1 MRQESAMRLPGWLF
15 VLVVVVMVAA
25 TGVCAFGA
33 FNFAYTFAVDLGDSG
48 VQVAAG
54 SSFDSFL
61 AAQPTATATITPAP
75 TDTPRP
81 GETITPAPTLPPTP
95 AGPTATPD
103 PLAGFTW
110 DDPRRLNVLLMGI
123 DQRAADTETAFRSDT
138 MIIVSIDPVRKSIG
152 MLSIPRDLWVS
163 IPGFQPNRIN
173 TANYIG
179 DSSGYPGGGPAL
191 AVETVE
197 QNFGVGIDR
206 YLRVNFD
213 VFERVVDLVAPNG
226 VQVCPTQVIDDPDYP
241 DAGYGTIA
249 VRFEP
254 GCQRLDAVRLLQYA
268 RTRATQGSDF
278 DRAARQQEVIKALRD
293 EVLTAGGVANFISQV
308 PALWTELAGSFV
320 TNFTLEELYGLATLL
335 QQIPRE
341 NIHSGVINNLYTD
354 MATTAQ
360 NEQVL
365 TPRYDAIR
373 FLMDQVFNPQE
384 ALSLGDLRERAL
396 AENATIVIYNNT
408 DIVGLAGQAR
418 DWFQA
423 QGVTIVNIGNMPEI
437 SGTPT
442 IIRDYSGKLWTARY
456 LAALMGLP
464 DEVIQPAVDGLTGDD
479 LMIVAGA
486 DMPQILQST
495 RQN

>member
-1 MRQESAMRLPGWLF
+1 M
-15 VLVVVVMVAA
+15 
-25 TGVCAFGA
+25 
-33 FNFAYTFAVDLGDSG
+33 
-48 VQVAAG
+48 
-54 SSFDSFL
+54 
-61 AAQPTATATITPAP
+61 
-75 TDTPRP
+75 
-81 GETITPAPTLPPTP
+81 
-95 AGPTATPD
+95 
-103 PLAGFTW
+103 
-110 DDPRRLNVLLMGI
+110 
-123 DQRAADTETAFRSDT
+123 
-138 MIIVSIDPVRKSIG
+138 
-152 MLSIPRDLWVS
+152 
-163 IPGFQPNRIN
+163 
-173 TANYIG
+173 
-179 DSSGYPGGGPAL
+179 
-191 AVETVE
+191 
-197 QNFGVGIDR
+197 
-206 YLRVNFD
+206 
-213 VFERVVDLVAPNG
+213 
-226 VQVCPTQVIDDPDYP
+226 
-241 DAGYGTIA
+241 
-249 VRFEP
+249 
-254 GCQRLDAVRLLQYA
+254 
-268 RTRATQGSDF
+268 
-278 DRAARQQEVIKALRD
+278 IKALRD